1 MKSIFISLFLP
12 FRITRRSR
20 VIIEPPTNTQR
31 KRGRPTLDLVKAKK
45 VTRKGRG
52 KKTVLARRLIHLSLL
67 SKHQKLTDLL
77 WVIQVFADVLC
88 YQINVMHVHGRLEI
102 LWMIVGRSSN
112 SVTRKT
118 ISKPQVEI
126 EPPTFL

>member
-1 MKSIFISLFLP
+1 M
-12 FRITRRSR
+12 
-20 VIIEPPTNTQR
+20 
-31 KRGRPTLDLVKAKK
+31 DLVKAKK